1 MPGWPAA
8 WAIRRLSAA
17 SSAGCRCFSEAA
29 AELGAAV
36 AVVGAGRCATA
47 GPEGDESGRSL
58 TFPTFLIA
66 PYKV

>member
-1 MPGWPAA
+1 V
-8 WAIRRLSAA
+8 A